1 VYKKQEEQPKEQVR
15 KDTPFTQEQLTKHWN
30 EFAAKL
36 KQEGKQNEL
45 VAFEREVVLGD
56 DYGITIKLDNEVLQ
70 DLLLSLK
77 TEVLEFLRKKLNNNI
92 LYLIPVV
99 TEAEPTA
106 RPITQK
112 EKYNI
117 LAEKYPVMDEL
128 RKKLDLDLG

>member
-1 VYKKQEEQPKEQVR
+1 MR
-15 KDTPFTQEQLTKHWN
+15 KDTPFTQEQLTTHWN

-56 DYGITIKLDNEVLQ
+56 DYGITVKLENEVLQ
-70 DLLLSLK
+70 DMLLSLK

-92 LYLIPVV
+92 LYLNPVI
-99 TEAEPTA
+99 AEGEPKA
-106 RPITQK
+106 RPITAK

-117 LAEKYPVMDEL
+117 LIEKYPVVDEL
-128 RKKLDLDLG
+128 RKKLGLDLD